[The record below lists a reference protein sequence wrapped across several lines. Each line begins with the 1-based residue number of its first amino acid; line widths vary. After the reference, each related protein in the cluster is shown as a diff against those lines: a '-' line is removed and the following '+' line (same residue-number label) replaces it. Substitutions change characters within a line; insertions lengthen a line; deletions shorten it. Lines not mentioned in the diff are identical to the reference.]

1 MVNDLNKQVE
11 SPKGILKV
19 FFKLPVLAYRTG
31 TGFLLGK
38 RFIYVEHVGRK
49 SGLKRRSVLE
59 VVRYDK
65 DEDIYYIASGYG
77 TKSDWY
83 KNIKATPNVKIQ
95 VGFRK
100 SNAKVEFL
108 SEERNE
114 EEIRDYA
121 RRHPTAI
128 KQLAKLIGY
137 KLKGEEG
144 ELSRLSKL
152 WPVIAFHPE
161 ST

>member
-1 MVNDLNKQVE
+1 M
-11 SPKGILKV
+11 
-19 FFKLPVLAYRTG
+19 LAYRTG
-31 TGFLLGK
+31 TGFLLGN

-65 DEDIYYIASGYG
+65 EEDIYFIVSGYG
-77 TKSDWY
+77 KKSDWY

-100 SNAKVEFL
+100 SNARCEFL
-108 SEERNE
+108 SEERTE

-137 KLKGEEG
+137 KLTGEEG
-144 ELSRLSKL
+144 ELSKLSKL